1 MGLIK
6 NIFKGKV
13 LPKEFLKEVL
23 PFLEEVKK
31 KLSLEMKFVVEIMRN
46 LKTVDQSASGST
58 LHHRGKIIPSSP
70 EKVRSKIKP
79 KLFAYSLNKDL
90 FEKYLILYQ
99 KLNKLITKI
108 KSDDEIRKYELNMV
122 LSYFSEGC
130 SIADSDSLKYNVEEY
145 KKLKKIK
152 PREFFSKKKNENYL
166 MMINNEITLVSHFIP
181 LADEL
186 NRNYKHIIV
195 VMDKYKI

>member
-13 LPKEFLKEVL
+13 LPQKFLREVL

-31 KLSLEMKFVVEIMRN
+31 KLSLEMKFVVEIISN
-46 LKTVDQSASGST
+46 LNTANQSASGST
-58 LHHRGKIIPSSP
+58 AYHMGKIIPLSP
-70 EKVRSKIKP
+70 EKVRSEIKP
-79 KLFAYSLNKDL
+79 NLFAYSLNKDL

-108 KSDDEIRKYELNMV
+108 KSNDEIRKYEFNFV
-122 LSYFSEGC
+122 LSHFSYGC
-130 SIADSDSLKYNVEEY
+130 SIADSNSLRHDMEEY

-152 PREFFSKKKNENYL
+152 PREFFSKKKNDIYL
-166 MMINNEITLVSHFIP
+166 MMINNEIALISHFIP

-186 NRNYKHIIV
+186 SKNYKNIIL
-195 VMDKYKI
+195 VMGKHKI

>member
-6 NIFKGKV
+6 NIFKGK
-13 LPKEFLKEVL
+13 LLSKEFLKEVF

-31 KLSLEMKFVVEIMRN
+31 KLSLEMKFVVEVVRN
-46 LKTVDQSASGST
+46 LKTTGQSASGST

-79 KLFAYSLNKDL
+79 KLFAYSLNKDM

-108 KSDDEIRKYELNMV
+108 KSNDEIRKYELNFV
-122 LSYFSEGC
+122 LSSFSYGC
-130 SIADSDSLKYNVEEY
+130 SIASSDSLKYNVEEY

-152 PREFFSKKKNENYL
+152 PREFFSKKKNDIYL
-166 MMINNEITLVSHFIP
+166 MMLNNEITLISHFIP

-186 NRNYKHIIV
+186 SKNYKNIIV